1 MHKKLELPGI
11 ERIRARFLDMLEQR
25 QRALA
30 EHALAAWEGSTLQ
43 VINGLEEFR
52 EHLGGELTITL
63 LRELGQG
70 FEVHEMNLP
79 LVIESIYELRGRQAG
94 REQSVIPARA

>member
-43 VINGLEEFR
+43 EIND
-52 EHLGGELTITL
+52 
-63 LRELGQG
+63 
-70 FEVHEMNLP
+70 NLAEARYHSAP
-79 LVIESIYELRGRQAG
+79 DRGHGRFFGVRRSGHRGARQ
-94 REQSVIPARA
+94 RACD